1 MRSCQGKEKETKTR
15 EVKERKGKRT
25 GRIHV
30 AKLTHEV
37 FKRKI
42 NRREWEE
49 EKEKAKFKI
58 YKEQCY
64 LFFFLI
70 KKIYFVNS

>member
-1 MRSCQGKEKETKTR
+1 M
-15 EVKERKGKRT
+15 KERKGKRT

-49 EKEKAKFKI
+49 EKKKAKFKI
-58 YKEQCY
+58 YKEKCY
-64 LFFFLI
+64 L
-70 KKIYFVNS
+70 